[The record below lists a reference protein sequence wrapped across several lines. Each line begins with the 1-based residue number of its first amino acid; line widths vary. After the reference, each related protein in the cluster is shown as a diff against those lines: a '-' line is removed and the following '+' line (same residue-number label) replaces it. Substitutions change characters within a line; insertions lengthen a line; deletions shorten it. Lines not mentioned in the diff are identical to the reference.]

1 MILSNEDYWSVD
13 INFLKTNSEI
23 FQKKKFFLPGMEG
36 RYLTDAFFVSDIS
49 EVKIWLK
56 INDIGKMAP
65 KWL

>member
-1 MILSNEDYWSVD
+1 MILSNEDYWSLD

-23 FQKKKFFLPGMEG
+23 FQKKNLPGTEG

-56 INDIGKMAP
+56 INDILGKMDP

>member
-23 FQKKKFFLPGMEG
+23 FQKKKKNLPGIEG

-49 EVKIWLK
+49 EVKI
-56 INDIGKMAP
+56 
-65 KWL
+65 

>member
-13 INFLKTNSEI
+13 IKTNSEI

-49 EVKIWLK
+49 EVKI
-56 INDIGKMAP
+56 
-65 KWL
+65 